1 MVPTEHVMLEI
12 IFNDTENLWGWV
24 MSFQLIIDAEE
35 ETLSLKVSGF
45 NLKDRAPIQAR
56 LAEVAE
62 LLEEILSSDEA
73 ANSLTD
79 AELTRLTPSLAALEL
94 KYKILMHQAG
104 ELAQAAKS
112 IAQGH
117 ETISQHGFPELDDA

>member
-1 MVPTEHVMLEI
+1 
-12 IFNDTENLWGWV
+12 
-24 MSFQLIIDAEE
+24 MSFKLTIDAEE
-35 ETLSLKVSGF
+35 EALSLKVSGF
-45 NLKDRAPIQAR
+45 DAKDCALIQAR

-73 ANSLTD
+73 ANSLNE
-79 AELTRLTPSLAALEL
+79 AELTRLEPSLAALEL
-94 KYKILMHQAG
+94 KYKILLHQAG
-104 ELAQAAKS
+104 ELAQAAKG

>member
-1 MVPTEHVMLEI
+1 
-12 IFNDTENLWGWV
+12 
-24 MSFQLIIDAEE
+24 MSFKLTIDAEE
-35 ETLSLKVSGF
+35 EALSLKISGF
-45 NLKDRAPIQAR
+45 DAKDRVLIQAR

-62 LLEEILSSDEA
+62 LLKEILSSDEA
-73 ANSLTD
+73 ANSLTE
-79 AELTRLTPSLAALEL
+79 AELTRLKPSLAALEL

-104 ELAQAAKS
+104 ALAQAAKD